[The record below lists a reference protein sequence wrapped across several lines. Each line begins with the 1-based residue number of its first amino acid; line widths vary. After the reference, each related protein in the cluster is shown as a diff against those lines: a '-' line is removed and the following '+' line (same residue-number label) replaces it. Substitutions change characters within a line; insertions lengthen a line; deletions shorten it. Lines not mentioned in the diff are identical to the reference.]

1 MAGHEAKTV
10 LEMEW
15 AGKDNGELIA
25 LTTGLFD
32 VFLTVDRNL
41 AFQQRTKN
49 LALRIVVLSATSK
62 RLEDLRPLM
71 PRVADAA
78 RLTPSRQLCILRY
91 DGP

>member
-1 MAGHEAKTV
+1 MD
-10 LEMEW
+10 W

-49 LALRIVVLSATSK
+49 LALRIVVLSATSN

-71 PRVADAA
+71 PRVVDAA
-78 RLTPSRQLCILRY
+78 RLTPSRQLCILRC